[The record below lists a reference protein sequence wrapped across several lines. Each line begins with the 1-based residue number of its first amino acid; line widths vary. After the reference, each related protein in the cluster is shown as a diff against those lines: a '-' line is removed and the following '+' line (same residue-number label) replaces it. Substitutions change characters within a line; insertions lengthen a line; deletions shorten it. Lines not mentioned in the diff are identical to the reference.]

1 MLNIDLTG
9 RTALVTGAAGGIG
22 RGIVAAL
29 VEAGATVVAADLVA
43 DAAAS
48 VAADHPGSVVP
59 LTMDVTDEEGV
70 AAAVASLEGHAELP
84 APVSLLV
91 NNAGMAGRT
100 GMPFT
105 RLNSSDWE
113 LPWKVNVVGP
123 FLVTAALV
131 EQLAETG
138 GSVVNIASVS
148 GRRGFTTSPPYSAS
162 KAAILNFTQG
172 MATDLAPRG
181 VRVNAV
187 CPGMVLTPF
196 YRQQRL
202 AAAEND
208 PKLLEITD
216 EEFFQDKASRLIP
229 LGRGQKPADIAG
241 AVAFLAS
248 DLASSVTGQALNV
261 DGGLVMS

>member
-1 MLNIDLTG
+1 MLQIDLSG

-29 VEAGATVVAADLVA
+29 VDAGATVVAADLVE
-43 DAAAS
+43 DAARD
-48 VAADHPGSVVP
+48 VAAGFADGRVVP
-59 LTMDVTDEEGV
+59 LRMDVTHEAGV
-70 AAAVASLEGHAELP
+70 GAAVASLAEQGVG
-84 APVSLLV
+84 PVSLLV
-91 NNAGMAGRT
+91 NNAGIAGRT

-105 RLNSSDWE
+105 RLDGSDWD

-123 FLVTAALV
+123 FLVAAALV
-131 EQLAETG
+131 EQLAQTG

-181 VRVNAV
+181 IRVNAV

-229 LGRGQKPADIAG
+229 LGRGQQPADIAG

-248 DLASSVTGQALNV
+248 DLASSITGQALNV